1 MIEDLHEIE
10 KSSNHMIKINSNDTN
25 MKQYLDSDIL
35 LNQPQGMKER
45 PEREEQNVQQY

>member
-1 MIEDLHEIE
+1 MLSREIE
-10 KSSNHMIKINSNDTN
+10 QLHDLINSYDTN